1 MSRVLLRMSGGDLC
15 LPDPTTI
22 MVDRADGGQLVVNP
36 PRRVWERTALE
47 LPELVAWNLLVAATG
62 RAMLEC
68 LPQLDGG
75 CVNYWDA
82 GNWALNDAAEPA
94 GPKRGPAHRVLHQ
107 HVIGR
112 SRHSSDP
119 AWRWGESPFFPAFAD
134 RVAWSRGKASLTP
147 AECAAIVARVRE
159 VLLGVYAVPAGDL
172 LPGATCVT
180 CGHPSP
186 LTLLESTGRCAI
198 CADEWR

>member
-1 MSRVLLRMSGGDLC
+1 
-15 LPDPTTI
+15 
-22 MVDRADGGQLVVNP
+22 
-36 PRRVWERTALE
+36 
-47 LPELVAWNLLVAATG
+47 
-62 RAMLEC
+62 MLEC

-119 AWRWGESPFFPAFAD
+119 DWRWGESPFFPAFAD
-134 RVAWSRGKASLTP
+134 RLAWSRGKASLTP
-147 AECAAIVARVRE
+147 AECAAIVGAGARRAAE
-159 VLLGVYAVPAGDL
+159 RATACRPATCRR
-172 LPGATCVT
+172 ASTCVT
-180 CGHPSP
+180 CGYPAPRRWS
-186 LTLLESTGRCAI
+186 TSTGRCAT
-198 CADEWR
+198 CADERR